1 MVLDHAF
8 RDSQKGVW
16 IQTRPGADLFNVRQ
30 FKSSRSTTKAL
41 IRELMLAD
49 DTAFVA
55 HNHADAQIIVS
66 RFAQSAQQFGLKIN
80 IKKLK

>member
-1 MVLDHAF
+1 MF
-8 RDSQKGVW
+8 
-16 IQTRPGADLFNVRQ
+16 
-30 FKSSRSTTKAL
+30 
-41 IRELMLAD
+41 AD

-80 IKKLK
+80 IKKTDEMYQPPPCSPTETNNYIQIDGVNLAMVNKF